1 MSDFTLEPAELAFLL
16 TLVNA
21 TGIPGVDLSALFP
34 ADEGE
39 RYAFLEKGGYA
50 LANHGHMRIENR
62 QFHDLN
68 PLLPLAAATLAAP
81 EQIIHTTAFAAAGDL
96 QAAHYLAG
104 PHVVEFYINP
114 EGNYR
119 VVVLDSVETAIRTI
133 AHNLGVVHS
142 GNAHVLSLTIP
153 PELLADNAD
162 IRAAVAAAL
171 AESDIPPADGT
182 RIMTAISTLDRVA
195 EIDLAHVIEG
205 EVQRQESVLL
215 FRVDGTVGMLHARR
229 LGATTVT
236 IPASAGFERTLL
248 EGIHALR
255 AMRLA
260 V

>member
-21 TGIPGVDLSALFP
+21 NSIPGVDLSALFP
-34 ADEGE
+34 TDEAA
-39 RYAFLEKGGYA
+39 RYAFLEKGGFA

-68 PLLPLAAATLAAP
+68 PLLPLAVATLAAP
-81 EQIIHTTAFAAAGDL
+81 EQIIHTTAYAAGSEL

-104 PHVVEFYINP
+104 ANVVEFYITP

-142 GNAHVLSLTIP
+142 GNAHVLSLTIA

-162 IRAAVAAAL
+162 IRAAVASAL

-182 RIMTAISTLDRVA
+182 RIMGAISTLDRVA
-195 EIDLAHVIEG
+195 EIDLAQVVDGTI
-205 EVQRQESVLL
+205 QRQDAILL
-215 FRVDGTVGMLHARR
+215 FRVEGTVGMLHTRK
-229 LGATTVT
+229 LGATTLT
-236 IPASAGFERTLL
+236 IPASAGFEQNVL
-248 EGIHALR
+248 EGIHALQ
-255 AMRLA
+255 AMRQA

>member
-21 TGIPGVDLSALFP
+21 NRIPGVDLSALFP
-34 ADEGE
+34 ADEAA
-39 RYAFLEKGGYA
+39 RYAFLEKGGFA
-50 LANHGHMRIENR
+50 LASHGHMRIENR

-68 PLLPLAAATLAAP
+68 PLLPLAVATLAAP
-81 EQIIHTTAFAAAGDL
+81 EQIIHTTAYAAAGEL

-104 PHVVEFYINP
+104 VNVVEFYITP

-142 GNAHVLSLTIP
+142 GNMHVLSLTIA

-182 RIMTAISTLDRVA
+182 RIMGAISSLDRVA
-195 EIDLAHVIEG
+195 EIDLAHIVDGTI
-205 EVQRQESVLL
+205 QRQDAILL
-215 FRVDGTVGMLHARR
+215 FQVEGTVGMLHTRK
-229 LGATTVT
+229 LGATTLT
-236 IPASAGFERTLL
+236 IPASAGFEKTVL
-248 EGIHALR
+248 EGVHTLQ
-255 AMRLA
+255 AMRQA